1 MLFRSKVNAF
11 ATQKQCF
18 RNSKAMLSQLKS
30 NAFATQKQC
39 FPTLED
45 MLFSKGIHAF

>member
-1 MLFRSKVNAF
+1 MLLRSKV
-11 ATQKQCF
+11 
-18 RNSKAMLSQLKS
+18 

-45 MLFSKGIHAF
+45 MLSSKGIHAF